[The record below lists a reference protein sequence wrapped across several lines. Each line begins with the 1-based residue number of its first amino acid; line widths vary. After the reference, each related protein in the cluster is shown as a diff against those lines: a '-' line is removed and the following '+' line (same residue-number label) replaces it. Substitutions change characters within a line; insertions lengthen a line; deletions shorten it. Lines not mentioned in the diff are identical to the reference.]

1 MEFDN
6 PSIKINKIK
15 FVGNNGLG
23 LYVWNNKG
31 YLIDNAKSLKKS

>member
-6 PSIKINKIK
+6 PGIKIQQIK
-15 FVGNNGLG
+15 FIGNNGLG

-31 YLIDNAKSLKKS
+31 YLIDNVRSLKKS